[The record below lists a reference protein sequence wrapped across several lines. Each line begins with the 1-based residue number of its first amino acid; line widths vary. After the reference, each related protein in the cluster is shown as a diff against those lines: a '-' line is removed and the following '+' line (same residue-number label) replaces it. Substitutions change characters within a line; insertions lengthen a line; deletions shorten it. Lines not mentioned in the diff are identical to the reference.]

1 MNYKSTI
8 KMRRSLYEQVNR
20 LLEIDSLSDMTEEE
34 MKEIGAETDV
44 NELLYS
50 ADFINGVKLN
60 VYLCSGNENYYTAPE
75 FALPDGRLCCP
86 EDMAGFDLSQ
96 KEEYTLN
103 NDSYVVNIEL
113 TDDVE
118 EWVILSEDSDGKI
131 HFFHRMT
138 DNEQDFIR
146 DVRALPQAMNILA
159 VYLQKDVVEGA
170 SGTELKV

>member
-1 MNYKSTI
+1 MNYTATT
-8 KMRRSLYEQVNR
+8 KMRRSLYDQVNR
-20 LLEIDSLSDMTEEE
+20 LLEIESFSDMTEEE
-34 MKEIGAETDV
+34 MKEVGAETDV
-44 NELLYS
+44 NKLLYS
-50 ADFINGVKLN
+50 ANFVNGVKLN

-86 EDMAGFDLSQ
+86 EDMAGFDLSPE
-96 KEEYTLN
+96 EEYILN

-113 TDDVE
+113 TSDVE
-118 EWVILSEDSDGKI
+118 EWVILTEDSNGKI

-146 DVRALPQAMNILA
+146 DVRALPQSMNILA

-170 SGTELKV
+170 AGTELKI